1 MNTFRRRKCS
11 VSSEQV
17 SVSRLYPFGL
27 QQEEAALT
35 RPFCPAWPP
44 SCPGGGGSKSTHGWI
59 THTCIC
65 TCTKCCPGVCV
76 RRWLKYI
83 NSFKNGF
90 NVTNSTVCFFQQQ
103 SFLHSTAK
111 HIFINLTWCHVTVCI
126 ASVDIKH
133 NQSLQLKKIIEET
146 ELNLCVLLW
155 EPVLDLNRADISV
168 KEVTFGF
175 WGHVSD

>member
-1 MNTFRRRKCS
+1 MWQRLPWFNVATTATSGYSVSDKCNMNTFRGRKCS

-90 NVTNSTVCFFQQQ
+90 SFTNSTVCFLSRVFFTLQPSASALAQLDVT
-103 SFLHSTAK
+103 SLSALPMLILDITA
-111 HIFINLTWCHVTVCI
+111 
-126 ASVDIKH
+126 A
-133 NQSLQLKKIIEET
+133 
-146 ELNLCVLLW
+146 
-155 EPVLDLNRADISV
+155 
-168 KEVTFGF
+168 
-175 WGHVSD
+175 